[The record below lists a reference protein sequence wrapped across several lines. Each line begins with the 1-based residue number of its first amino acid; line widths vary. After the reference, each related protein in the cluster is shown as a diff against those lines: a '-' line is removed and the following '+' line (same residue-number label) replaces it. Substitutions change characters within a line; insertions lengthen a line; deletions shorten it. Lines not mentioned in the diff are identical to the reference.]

1 MLIGVNKLMRPIL
14 VAGLAIGI
22 AGCSSFSLLYSFAGN
37 YVMAQADTYL
47 APTDEEEAFIERKT
61 AELIKWHSAVML
73 PQYAQ
78 AFTNWADRVEAGSL
92 ERPSTTRM
100 LQELRQLIDQVI
112 EGGAPFAAAVLVRHT
127 SPDQMKIL
135 RQRVAE
141 KMSEMREEY
150 EDRDNQIADRT
161 ETITDN
167 FERITGTLNETQRA
181 KISEYVTSSE
191 ANTTDWLANRQKR
204 QAAFL
209 SFLDKRPDEAQI
221 TKFVVQIL
229 LRPHELVNPEYR
241 KISERRWEVID
252 QMMFDVMSTLTEAQR
267 KETVRNLR
275 DYAAEMLAEAS

>member
-1 MLIGVNKLMRPIL
+1 MLIDVNNLKRSVL
-14 VAGLAIGI
+14 VAGLVLVL

-61 AELIKWHSAVML
+61 DELIRWHSAVML

-78 AFTNWADRVEAGSL
+78 AFTNWADRVEAGPL
-92 ERPSTTRM
+92 ERQSTTNM
-100 LQELRQLIDQVI
+100 LKELRQLIDHVI
-112 EGGAPFAAAVLVRHT
+112 EGGAPFASAVLARHT
-127 SPDQMKIL
+127 SPDQMMTL

-141 KMSEMREEY
+141 KMAEMREEY

-167 FERITGTLNETQRA
+167 FERITGTLNDAQRG
-181 KISEYVTSSE
+181 KIREYVTSSE
-191 ANTTDWLANRQKR
+191 TNTTDWLTNRQKR

-221 TKFVVQIL
+221 AKFVVQIL
-229 LRPHELVNPEYR
+229 LRPHEIVNPEYR

-267 KETVRNLR
+267 KETIRNLR
-275 DYAAEMLAEAS
+275 DYAAEMLAEAT